1 MKFET
6 VNIKGTPYVMAK
18 ERIKFFRTSAVFKG
32 WSLKTEMIYHT
43 DEKVVFKTEAY
54 DTKGTLRATGHAF
67 EMKDS
72 SFINKTSYIE
82 NCETSSVSRCLA
94 LLNIGI
100 DNSVASYEEVANAK
114 LNQNGQT
121 KQTNPLQTISQNTVS

>member
-1 MKFET
+1 MKLET

-18 ERIKFFRTSAVFKG
+18 ERIKYFRTSSIFKG
-32 WSLKTEMIYHT
+32 WSIKTEMVYHT
-43 DEKVVFKTEAY
+43 DEKVIFKTEAY
-54 DTKGTLRATGHAF
+54 DPKGNVRATGHAY

-114 LNQNGQT
+114 LNQNGKT
-121 KQTNPLQTISQNTVS
+121 QTNPLQTISQNTVS